1 MLERKKEENKKRE
14 QKEKP
19 LEGREE
25 TGRWGCHVTYGRG
38 DGHGEVL
45 KGSVLANPDVV
56 AVLQNHDL
64 EVHLL
69 LSGNE

>member
-25 TGRWGCHVTYGRG
+25 TGRWVSRDIRERG
-38 DGHGEVL
+38 WTWR
-45 KGSVLANPDVV
+45 GSEGIRLGQSRRSSCP
-56 AVLQNHDL
+56 
-64 EVHLL
+64 
-69 LSGNE
+69 SKP